1 MEKRERERCGAA
13 TLSRSTC
20 LSVHIYLPEE
30 MADWVQLLEQP
41 TSPLRSFILLCTLV
55 AFLKFEEQVRQDNLQ
70 STNEDLHHHYRRCH
84 YRRRHHKSQNNSVQL
99 TRHVMLVNLCQ
110 ILSCAVGEEC

>member
-1 MEKRERERCGAA
+1 MEKREKERCGAA

-41 TSPLRSFILLCTLV
+41 TPPLRSFLLLCTLV

-70 STNEDLHHHYRRCH
+70 STNRDLHLCHHH
-84 YRRRHHKSQNNSVQL
+84 HHHHRHHKSQNNTVQL
-99 TRHVMLVNLCQ
+99 TRHAMLVNLCQ

>member
-1 MEKRERERCGAA
+1 MEKREKERCGAA

-70 STNEDLHHHYRRCH
+70 STNRDLHL
-84 YRRRHHKSQNNSVQL
+84 RHHKSQNNSIQL
-99 TRHVMLVNLCQ
+99 TRHAMLVNLCQ

>member
-1 MEKRERERCGAA
+1 M
-13 TLSRSTC
+13 
-20 LSVHIYLPEE
+20 YLPEE

-41 TSPLRSFILLCTLV
+41 TPPLRSFLLLHTLV

-70 STNEDLHHHYRRCH
+70 SSNKALHHHH
-84 YRRRHHKSQNNSVQL
+84 HHHHKSQNNIVQP
-99 TRHVMLVNLCQ
+99 TRLAMLVNLCQ